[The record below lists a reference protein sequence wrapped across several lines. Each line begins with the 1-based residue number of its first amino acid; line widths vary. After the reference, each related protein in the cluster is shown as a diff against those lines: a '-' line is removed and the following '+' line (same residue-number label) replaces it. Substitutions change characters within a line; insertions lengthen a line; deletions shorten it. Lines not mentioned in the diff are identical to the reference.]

1 MNFKLS
7 KIEKFLC
14 LCLRHYDFLEKK
26 EIINLYFDLGD
37 KVIYKSS
44 KLNNV
49 ASIVAHALITCIDSK
64 KLPKHWY
71 KEYENMNDKI
81 FSYIEELNKVA
92 DLLNKKN
99 IQIIALKNI
108 GIAVGIYPYHGAN
121 PMGDIDVLVRKS
133 QFKEAHQILT
143 TSGYTLKFRSKFEK
157 NNIESAILSGGAEYS
172 FILNNKEHLWFE
184 LQWRAISG
192 RWIQPKQEPNTNDL
206 FYRSLKVKGSKVRLL
221 SPEDN
226 LLQVA
231 LHTAKH
237 SYVRAPGF
245 RLHVDV
251 DRIVSTQNID
261 WKIFKK
267 MVCKSRVKTAVYI
280 SLSMASNLLG
290 TDIPKDVLSKIQ
302 PNIMKIKL
310 LQYWLIKVGIF
321 DPDGHKWSKFGYIIF
336 VSLLFDS
343 WRDFLSGIFPSTSI
357 MKSKYEYSNG
367 FLTPYYHLKR
377 ISDIILKR
385 AKV

>member
-108 GIAVGIYPYHGAN
+108 GIAVGIYSYHGAN

-206 FYRSLKVKGSKVRLL
+206 FNRSLKVKGSKVRLL

-267 MVCKSRVKTAVYI
+267 
-280 SLSMASNLLG
+280 
-290 TDIPKDVLSKIQ
+290 
-302 PNIMKIKL
+302 
-310 LQYWLIKVGIF
+310 
-321 DPDGHKWSKFGYIIF
+321 WS
-336 VSLLFDS
+336 VNQ
-343 WRDFLSGIFPSTSI
+343 
-357 MKSKYEYSNG
+357 E
-367 FLTPYYHLKR
+367 
-377 ISDIILKR
+377 
-385 AKV
+385 